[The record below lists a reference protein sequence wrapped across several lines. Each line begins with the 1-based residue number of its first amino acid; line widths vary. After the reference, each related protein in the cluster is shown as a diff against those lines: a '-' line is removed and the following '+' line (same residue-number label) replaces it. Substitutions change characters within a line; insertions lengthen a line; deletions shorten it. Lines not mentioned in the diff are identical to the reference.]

1 MYRETAMDWHLA
13 IARNREALL
22 GIVAT
27 LFSLLGLDEGGTVSR
42 ISRALH
48 RAALRVLLAAE
59 SAVRRLIVIAARDMV
74 VKLRAPRTM
83 PAGRIAGKGESRL
96 PSFPLIDP
104 RPRIS
109 VQRRGFGPRPVP
121 RIHVFGGDPR
131 VAALWVQPVP
141 QPSSPVETETD
152 AGPLC
157 RRLQALKNALD
168 DLPRQARRLA
178 RWRARQQRKPGTARV
193 SPLRR
198 GPPPGHRRTPL
209 YDIDEVLRECH
220 GLAFDA
226 LRPDT
231 S

>member
-1 MYRETAMDWHLA
+1 MDWTLA
-13 IARNREALL
+13 LARNREALQS
-22 GIVAT
+22 IVAT
-27 LFSLLGLDEGGTVSR
+27 LFALLGLEEGGTLSR
-42 ISRALH
+42 ISRGLH
-48 RAALRVLLAAE
+48 RAALRVLLPAE
-59 SAVRRLIVIAARDMV
+59 SAVRRLIVIAATDLP
-74 VKLRAPRTM
+74 VKVRPSQPM
-83 PAGRIAGKGESRL
+83 PAGLVIGKGEARL

-104 RPRIS
+104 RPRFS
-109 VQRRGFGPRPVP
+109 VQRRGFGRQPVP

-131 VAALWVQPVP
+131 VAALWSRPEVQTAVP
-141 QPSSPVETETD
+141 AGSDVD

-157 RRLQALKNALD
+157 RRLHALKAALD

-178 RWRARQQRKPGTARV
+178 RWRARQQRRPEPVRV

-198 GPPPGHRRTPL
+198 GPPPGQRRTSL
-209 YDIDEVLRECH
+209 YEVDEVLRECH